1 MTVFFY
7 YQWSINRS
15 WDKQQYKKQTHCA
28 CDMVL
33 RPCSRYDSTYSYQ
46 CLSLHLMSHSYV
58 HTTHAW
64 KCSLAAVTVCDSF
77 FLWRWVICFWDTGE
91 TVPPLLIVP
100 RKSIQGQ
107 AQTYRWWLYL
117 SVKEEWAFIIFS
129 CRLQQP
135 VSMLIAVLL
144 FVWSAS
150 TNLLSAM
157 TFHPYRYVKKL
168 SNICS
173 GHNANSLCYHV
184 LPPTNI
190 SCVHDALSQLCHY
203 QSVFWLLVH
212 LTMA

>member
-64 KCSLAAVTVCDSF
+64 KCSLAAVTVCDTVF
-77 FLWRWVICFWDTGE
+77 FCGGE
-91 TVPPLLIVP
+91 SYVFETLAKLYLHCLSCLESQFKDK
-100 RKSIQGQ
+100 RKPS
-107 AQTYRWWLYL
+107 RWWLYL

-157 TFHPYRYVKKL
+157 TFHPYRYVKNCL
-168 SNICS
+168 IFVVVTMPIHFATTYC
-173 GHNANSLCYHV
+173 LPLTIHV
-184 LPPTNI
+184 STTHFRSYAI
-190 SCVHDALSQLCHY
+190 IK
-203 QSVFWLLVH
+203 VFFGC
-212 LTMA
+212 